1 MNKNLFYLQQSS
13 LIEYGGVEMRLSSI
27 KKKKPDKQPH
37 ILLKDPRETASYI
50 TKSYLK
56 HLKAWEEKSV
66 TGFRES
72 NWKPPPIGWL
82 KFNFDAAIHPNKI
95 TVAVCCRNDIREILH
110 ACSKSLPASDPAWGK
125 THAALLAISTAQ
137 NMGSK
142 FVLFEGDAI
151 NIIEAFSKNFAD
163 SE

>member
-1 MNKNLFYLQQSS
+1 MNKKNFYLHQSS

-27 KKKKPDKQPH
+27 KIKIKTPDPH
-37 ILLKDPRETASYI
+37 ETASYI

-56 HLKAWEEKSV
+56 CLKAWEEKSI
-66 TGFRES
+66 TRFREP

-95 TVAVCCRNDIREILH
+95 TIAVCCINDIREILH
-110 ACSKSLPASDPAWGK
+110 TCSKSLPADPAWGK
-125 THAALLAISTAQ
+125 THATLLAISTVQ
-137 NMGSK
+137 NMRSK

-151 NIIEAFSKNFAD
+151 NIIEAFSKNSAD